1 MTESPAQEKRAQDL
15 RAFLQTLEAQGEL
28 VRIQRPV
35 DPHYEIGAIC
45 FTELQ
50 QRGLEHNRALLFD
63 KVVGCKAPLAV
74 NLVASPKRFFMALEV
89 DNRQEFRTLW
99 NQANQMLLP
108 PVLVGKEEALC
119 QQEVVEGDDIDLLQF
134 SAPIW
139 NEKDGGPFFDLP
151 CVFSKDPENGQRN
164 CGIYRM
170 MVNPDRK
177 STGLSAAPYRHV
189 TRHWTK
195 AFAQGKPLPVAV
207 AIGVDPLLVIAAA
220 APIPSGADEMALAGA
235 LKGKP
240 ITMVPCRTIPLEVPA
255 CAEIVFE
262 GEISSEN
269 WQEEGPFGE
278 VNGYYTGTYR
288 RPVFQVRCIT
298 HRRDPISTGTY
309 LGRPPQENALIIA
322 MLMEAEILRQ
332 CSLPGVRDI
341 HCTVSGAFLTA
352 VVSVEKRFDGY
363 GKMMAM
369 AILSTWAGRPI
380 KNLIVVD
387 EEIDPHDWDQVVWAL
402 STRLNPERGVEI
414 LKDVLGSAV
423 DTTMAPEERR
433 SGAYRVSKLILDAT
447 RPVNLP
453 FPEVCSPKPDVLER
467 IQKEWK

>member
-1 MTESPAQEKRAQDL
+1 MAHDL
-15 RAFLQTLEAQGEL
+15 RTFLHKIESAGEL
-28 VRIQRPV
+28 VRVHRPV
-35 DPHYEIGAIC
+35 DPNYEIGAIC
-45 FTELQ
+45 FTELK

-63 KVVGCKAPLAV
+63 DVIGCKAPLAV
-74 NLVASPKRFFMALEV
+74 NLAASPRRFFMALDV
-89 DNRQEFRTLW
+89 ASRGEFRTLW
-99 NQANQMLLP
+99 NQASQKLLP

-119 QQEVVEGDDIDLLQF
+119 QQEVLEGDEIDLLRF
-134 SAPIW
+134 SVPIW
-139 NEKDGGPFFDLP
+139 NEKDGGPFIDLP
-151 CVFSKDPENGQRN
+151 CVFSKDPETGERN

-170 MVNPDRK
+170 MVNDDRK

-195 AFAQGKPLPVAV
+195 AFAQGKSLPIAA

-220 APIPSGADEMALAGA
+220 APVPAGADEMALAGA

-240 ITMVPCRTIPLEVPA
+240 IAMVPCRTVPLEVPA
-255 CAEIVFE
+255 CAEIVLE
-262 GEISSEN
+262 GEISAEN

-298 HRRDPISTGTY
+298 HRRNPISMGTY

-332 CSLPGVRDI
+332 CSLPEIKDI
-341 HCTVSGAFLTA
+341 HCAVFGSFLTA
-352 VVSVEKRFDGY
+352 VVSVRKRFDGY
-363 GKMMAM
+363 GKTAGI
-369 AILSTWAGRPI
+369 AILSTMAGRPI

-387 EEIDPHDWDQVVWAL
+387 EDIDPHDWNQVVWAL
-402 STRLNPERGVEI
+402 STRLKPERGVEI
-414 LKDVLGSAV
+414 LKDILGSAV
-423 DTTMAPEERR
+423 DPTMDLAERR

-447 RPVNLP
+447 EPVNLP
-453 FPEVCSPKPDVLER
+453 FPELCLPKLDVLER